1 MGRGEEE
8 EDEVAEVP
16 KLEKRRG
23 GAEGRG
29 GRRAV

>member
-16 KLEKRRG
+16 KLEERRG

-29 GRRAV
+29 RRGV